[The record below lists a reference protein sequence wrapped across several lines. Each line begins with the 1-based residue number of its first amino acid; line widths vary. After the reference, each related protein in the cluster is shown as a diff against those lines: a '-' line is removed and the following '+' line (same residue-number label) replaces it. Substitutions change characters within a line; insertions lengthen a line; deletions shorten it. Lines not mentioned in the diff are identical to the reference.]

1 MHSNFNKLMKDA
13 LCFDNSF
20 SMMTSKNIRYAAE
33 VMDPEVDKLKDD
45 INKMIKDSTWDELS
59 AQIS

>member
-1 MHSNFNKLMKDA
+1 MKDA